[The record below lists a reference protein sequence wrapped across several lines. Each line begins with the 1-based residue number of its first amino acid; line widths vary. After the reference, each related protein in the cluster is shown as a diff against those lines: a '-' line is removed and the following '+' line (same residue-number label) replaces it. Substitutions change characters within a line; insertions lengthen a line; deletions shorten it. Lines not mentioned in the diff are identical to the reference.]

1 MTRVCVDRKFRP
13 ALRKRIIPELLC
25 ALQEFCQHNAIT
37 AVVGVT
43 RQYLLNHFLREGV
56 EWLGDVA
63 EIEGED
69 EAAFWVPTGHLRP
82 HAHCRLYG
90 IDHPV
95 LSLEPISQ
103 RIAA

>member
-1 MTRVCVDRKFRP
+1 V
-13 ALRKRIIPELLC
+13 RKRIIPELLC
-25 ALQEFCQHNAIT
+25 GLQEFCRRNAIR

-43 RQYLLNHFLREGV
+43 RQHLLNHFLRDGV

-63 EIEGED
+63 EIEGEP
-69 EAAFWVPTGHLRP
+69 EAAFWVPTEHLRP
-82 HAHCRLYG
+82 HAHCRIHG
-90 IDHPV
+90 IDQSV